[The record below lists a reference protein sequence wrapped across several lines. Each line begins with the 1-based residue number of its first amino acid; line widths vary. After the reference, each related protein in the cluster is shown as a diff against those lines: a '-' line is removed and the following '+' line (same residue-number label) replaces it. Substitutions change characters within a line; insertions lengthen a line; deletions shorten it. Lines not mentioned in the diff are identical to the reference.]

1 MIQEVLQQ
9 LRAAGLIVD
18 AVDTS
23 GALQRVPV
31 EGDRGSKRSGW
42 YVARSKTITRTG
54 LCGDC
59 GGECRGHHIVYGHY
73 GNYKAGLDL
82 ARIDATLPRLSDE
95 EYRALKA
102 KMRRDRE
109 DADRRRAELARTA
122 ATRAA
127 KLWRQLPEEGRSPYL
142 DRKKVRA
149 YGIRFARDGAIVVPV
164 RDLAGAWRGLQFI
177 SADGAKKFLTG
188 TAKAG
193 GGHIIGALDGD
204 GPVVLAEGYAT
215 AASVHM
221 ATGCPVVVCFDAG
234 NLLPVACALR
244 DRFAGRRIIIAGDDD
259 HATPGN
265 PGRSKAREAAERT
278 SACLALPVFPVPATA
293 GTDFNDLHTD
303 QGLAL
308 VRDQI
313 KQAVER
319 GPVKASERVEADP
332 AAAWGPPIPF
342 DATAAPA
349 LDAAVLPEG
358 YSRFADELAGAL
370 QVPVDLAIGYV
381 LGGIATAVQGK
392 FHVEVFSG
400 YVEPLVLWTAMCM
413 ETGERKTPVFQAC
426 IKPIV
431 LHEKNQ
437 AEALR
442 QKILEVQSRRTVAQK
457 RIAKLEADAAK
468 AETGAEREQLIV
480 EIDALRQEMPDEL
493 RAPKMFVGDVTPE
506 RLQQL
511 LVENGGV
518 LSILS
523 DEPGVLLVIAG
534 VYSGGDAITD
544 VFLQAFSG
552 SPIRVSRQSREAL
565 IDQPALTMA
574 IAAQPAMLR
583 ELPEQARRKLRASGL
598 FGRFLFIHPEARVG
612 TRDMRSTRA
621 VPADVSDWYRR
632 AQLRLL
638 EIPVEHDA
646 TGNRI
651 ERTLSLS
658 AGALAAWQDFAQ
670 RVEDGQRGGG
680 PLEGLRD
687 WCAKLPGN
695 CARIAGLLHVA
706 EHGLRSSE
714 VGELTMLRAVQLCA
728 TLIPHAA
735 VAFGLLGGDKTV
747 DDAEVVWRWIVE
759 NGRERFQRSE
769 VHHRY
774 RSRFGTVERL
784 VAALDVLV
792 GRNLISRPFKERGG
806 GRPQIWHAVNPR
818 ALDAGTGVL

>member
-1 MIQEVLQQ
+1 MIQEVLEQ

-18 AVDTS
+18 SIDTS
-23 GALQRVPV
+23 GALQREPV

-42 YVARSKTITRTG
+42 YVAHELRTSDG
-54 LCGDC
+54 RTLIFGT
-59 GGECRGHHIVYGHY
+59 Y
-73 GNYKAGLDL
+73 GNWKTGEIAKLQYRRDDVTDAEHQ
-82 ARIDATLPRLSDE
+82 RI
-95 EYRALKA
+95 RAKIQ
-102 KMRRDRE
+102 KDRE
-109 DADRRRAELARTA
+109 DAERRRAELAQTA

-127 KLWRQLPEEGRSPYL
+127 KLWGQLPEEGRSPYL
-142 DRKKVRA
+142 SRKKVRA

-177 SADGAKKFLTG
+177 AADGTKKFLTG
-188 TAKAG
+188 TAKKG
-193 GGHIIGALDGD
+193 GCHIIGELDGD
-204 GPVVLAEGYAT
+204 GPVLLAEGYAT

-221 ATGCPVVVCFDAG
+221 ATGWPVVVAFDAG
-234 NLLPVACALR
+234 NLLAVACDVR
-244 DRFAGRRIIIAGDDD
+244 ERYGSRVIVIAGDED
-259 HATPGN
+259 HATEGN
-265 PGRSKAREAAERT
+265 PGRRKAQEAAERAR
-278 SACLALPVFPVPATA
+278 ACLAMPAFPVPASA
-293 GTDFNDLHTD
+293 GTDFNDLHRD
-303 QGLAL
+303 QSLAL
-308 VRDQI
+308 VREQL
-313 KQAVER
+313 KRALER
-319 GPVKASERVEADP
+319 GPIQSNDRIEVDP
-332 AAAWGPPIPF
+332 ATAWGPPIPF

-370 QVPVDLAIGYV
+370 QVPVDLVIGYV
-381 LGGIATAVQGK
+381 LGAIATAVQGK

-400 YVEPLVLWTAMCM
+400 YEEPLVLWTAMCM

-426 IKPIV
+426 IKPVV

-468 AETGAEREQLIV
+468 AETAAEREQLIA

-511 LVENGGV
+511 LVENAGV

-621 VPADVSDWYRR
+621 VPAEVSDWYRR

-638 EIPVEHDA
+638 EIPIEHDA
-646 TGNRI
+646 EGSRI
-651 ERTLSLS
+651 ERKLQLSS
-658 AGALAAWQDFAQ
+658 KALAAWQDFAQ

-714 VGELTMLRAVQLCA
+714 VSELAMLRAVQLCA

-818 ALDAGTGVL
+818 ALDVGTGVL